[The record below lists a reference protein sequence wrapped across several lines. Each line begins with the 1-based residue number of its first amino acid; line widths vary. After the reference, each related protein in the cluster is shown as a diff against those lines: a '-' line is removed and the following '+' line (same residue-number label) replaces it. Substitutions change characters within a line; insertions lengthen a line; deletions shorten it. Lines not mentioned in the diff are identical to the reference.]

1 LLRVAAAE
9 NPGRVV
15 AVDVD
20 EYANTGTSIAA
31 GLETGEA
38 EFAIRLGQVR
48 VPRLVRAERGLA
60 VPQGAWA
67 LGYEGQGTLDCL
79 RLIPTEEEPSPGQ
92 GQVRVAL
99 RAAGV
104 NFRDVLTVLG
114 VYPGPA
120 GPLGLEGAGVVLEVG
135 PDVSDLHVGD
145 AVMGL
150 FPGSFAPSVSIDARV
165 LIKIPDGWTFA
176 QAAAAPVAFATAY
189 HALVELAEVHP
200 SETVLIHAA
209 AGGVGSAAVQLAR
222 HLGAEVYGTASPSK
236 WPALKE
242 GGFAAECIA
251 SSRTLEFEDA
261 FRASNEG
268 HGFDVV
274 INSLT
279 GDYTD
284 ASLRSTAPGGRFI
297 ELGKADPRDADEV
310 RAAHGAMYL
319 APDLLGAGPER
330 IGEILARLQDLFA
343 TGDLQPLPVTCW
355 DVRRAA
361 DAFRFLSQGSNIGKV
376 VLTLPA
382 NSSTDNAILV
392 TGASGALGG
401 LLARHLVD
409 SGRTRSL
416 ILASRSGMNARSTV
430 DLAAELTERG
440 IEVRVEACDV
450 ADRGQVEALFTALR
464 NDGVHLTGV
473 VHTAGV
479 LDDAVFG
486 SLTAERTDAVLRPKV
501 DGAWHLHEATQHM
514 DLKLFVLFSSVA
526 GVLGAAGQGNYA
538 AGNTFLDALAAYR
551 RRAGLPAV
559 SLAWGPWRLEQ
570 SNGGGG
576 MADTLD
582 RAQLERLARQGLIP
596 LAADDGLALL
606 DHGADADQPMYV
618 AARMDLTRLAR
629 KGGEVPA
636 LFGRLVR
643 GGASRGRA
651 SQGNALL
658 TQRGLA
664 DRLVTLGVE
673 DQREAL
679 RQILRTQIAFVL
691 GIAGPQSID
700 PHRSFRE
707 LGFDS
712 LTAVEL
718 RNRLTAATGLP
729 LPATMIFDYPTPEA
743 LAEHLRV
750 STVGDGGDATPVL
763 KELDRLEALFAA
775 LDQGADGRL
784 RLVTRLEGILQD
796 LRTGSTDNAASH
808 QELEDATDDEMF
820 DLIDRELGLTG

>member
-1 LLRVAAAE
+1 VRQAAE
-9 NPGRVV
+9 
-15 AVDVD
+15 
-20 EYANTGTSIAA
+20 
-31 GLETGEA
+31 
-38 EFAIRLGQVR
+38 
-48 VPRLVRAERGLA
+48 
-60 VPQGAWA
+60 
-67 LGYEGQGTLDCL
+67 
-79 RLIPTEEEPSPGQ
+79 
-92 GQVRVAL
+92 
-99 RAAGV
+99 
-104 NFRDVLTVLG
+104 
-114 VYPGPA
+114 
-120 GPLGLEGAGVVLEVG
+120 
-135 PDVSDLHVGD
+135 
-145 AVMGL
+145 
-150 FPGSFAPSVSIDARV
+150 
-165 LIKIPDGWTFA
+165 
-176 QAAAAPVAFATAY
+176 
-189 HALVELAEVHP
+189 
-200 SETVLIHAA
+200 
-209 AGGVGSAAVQLAR
+209 
-222 HLGAEVYGTASPSK
+222 
-236 WPALKE
+236 
-242 GGFAAECIA
+242 
-251 SSRTLEFEDA
+251 
-261 FRASNEG
+261 
-268 HGFDVV
+268 
-274 INSLT
+274 
-279 GDYTD
+279 
-284 ASLRSTAPGGRFI
+284 
-297 ELGKADPRDADEV
+297 
-310 RAAHGAMYL
+310 
-319 APDLLGAGPER
+319 
-330 IGEILARLQDLFA
+330 
-343 TGDLQPLPVTCW
+343 
-355 DVRRAA
+355 
-361 DAFRFLSQGSNIGKV
+361 AFRFLSQGLNIGKV
-376 VLTLPA
+376 VLTLPVVRERG
-382 NSSTDNAILV
+382 SILI

-401 LLARHLVD
+401 LVARHLAD
-409 SGRTRSL
+409 SGRAQSL
-416 ILASRSGMNARSTV
+416 ILASRSGITARSTA

-440 IEVRVEACDV
+440 LHVRVEACDV
-450 ADRGQVEALFTALR
+450 ADRGQVEALFTGLR

-538 AGNTFLDALAAYR
+538 AGNTFLDALAVYR

-570 SNGGGG
+570 GNGGG

-582 RAQLERLARQGLIP
+582 SAQLERLARQGLVP
-596 LAADDGLALL
+596 LAAEDGLALL
-606 DHGADADQPMYV
+606 DLGAEADQPMYV
-618 AARMDLTRLAR
+618 AARMDLARLAR
-629 KGGEVPA
+629 KGVEAPA

-651 SQGNALL
+651 SQGNALM

-664 DRLVTLGVE
+664 ERLVTLGVE

-796 LRTGSTDNAASH
+796 LRSGSTDNAASH